1 VILGGCPREVGE
13 EGGHLCALSVVFEGI
28 LSVVDGLGW
37 VLWGS

>member
-13 EGGHLCALSVVFEGI
+13 EGGALSVVFEGI